1 MEPLWLRSSSSGQ
14 LKELIRKAAASPQ
27 PESSEWFGWCFGF
40 GSGSASEVAYMASHD
55 PARLSGCAALAM
67 LMPIPIVFR
76 LLRVA
81 TGTNVYPDNMA
92 GHVVMAI
99 HLINVLVCSPCAVC
113 YLRRVEMLPTT
124 VRMVCIL
131 ALYLFTAGNLVQFY
145 CNTDAMLIP
154 EYSVGY
160 FDLGTNTTATFR
172 LGYWFGASMIGYPVI
187 ASLVLRV
194 PLKHLVLALFAQS
207 MLAFVVPAAGDVLIL
222 NAVVLLF
229 GLCHENSTRT
239 GNSSGCE
246 C

>member
-1 MEPLWLRSSSSGQ
+1 MQPLWLRSSSSGQ

-40 GSGSASEVAYMASHD
+40 GSDSASEVAYMASHD

-92 GHVVMAI
+92 GHVVMTI

-131 ALYLFTAGNLVQFY
+131 ALYLFTAANLVQFY
-145 CNTDAMLIP
+145 FIP

-160 FDLGTNTTATFR
+160 FDLGTNTTAIFR
-172 LGYWFGASMIGYPVI
+172 LGHWFGASIIGYPVI

-207 MLAFVVPAAGDVLIL
+207 MLAFVVPAAGFDVLLL
-222 NAVVLLF
+222 NAVVLMF

>member
-1 MEPLWLRSSSSGQ
+1 MNV
-14 LKELIRKAAASPQ
+14 ELNKDYIKKK
-27 PESSEWFGWCFGF
+27 
-40 GSGSASEVAYMASHD
+40 
-55 PARLSGCAALAM
+55 
-67 LMPIPIVFR
+67 
-76 LLRVA
+76 
-81 TGTNVYPDNMA
+81 
-92 GHVVMAI
+92 
-99 HLINVLVCSPCAVC
+99 
-113 YLRRVEMLPTT
+113 
-124 VRMVCIL
+124 
-131 ALYLFTAGNLVQFY
+131 
-145 CNTDAMLIP
+145 

-172 LGYWFGASMIGYPVI
+172 LGYWFGASIIGYPVI

-207 MLAFVVPAAGDVLIL
+207 MLAFVVPAAGDALLL